1 MSTSPLLATSSIT
14 ASADTRTVLLNQ
26 VSWGAIFAGAVTALV
41 TQVVLNMVGVGIG
54 LSSVG

>member
-1 MSTSPLLATSSIT
+1 MSSSSSIPTSPIVAG
-14 ASADTRTVLLNQ
+14 DTRTVLLNQ